1 MLKLEKTKDNPYFQ
15 LTRGTSLR
23 QNYIVMH
30 GVDKIYDLH
39 LEFSQNFIS
48 GKRLW
53 GSRREFEIDISD
65 LNLKKMS
72 EEKIKKISEI
82 KKMSEEEKNK
92 IFEQEKFKFQ
102 LFNQAQSQM
111 H

>member
-1 MLKLEKTKDNPYFQ
+1 MLKLKKTKDNPYFQ

-23 QNYIVMH
+23 QNYIAMH

-53 GSRREFEIDISD
+53 DSRRDFEIDISKF
-65 LNLKKMS
+65 NIKAMT
-72 EEKIKKISEI
+72 EEDK
-82 KKMSEEEKNK
+82 
-92 IFEQEKFKFQ
+92 
-102 LFNQAQSQM
+102 
-111 H
+111 